1 MLIENAQFT
10 SDEKTTIRAT
20 VDGQVWFIPVSA
32 GNRHYDQIIDEGLEI
47 AEPDAD

>member
-1 MLIENAQFT
+1 MENLQYIDA
-10 SDEKTTIRAT
+10 ERITIRA
-20 VDGQVWFIPVSA
+20 VINGVPVFIPVSA